1 MQKIETMASI
11 AESLVGCPYVF
22 ATSGK
27 TCTPSLR
34 RERANA
40 KPDYAA
46 SIKKYCPVL
55 SGKKS
60 TCDGC
65 KYNGKPAFDCR
76 GLTYYACKNAGLSIS
91 SVGATTQWNTDSW
104 QEKGEINKMPP
115 DKPCILFRQDQSNA
129 KVMKHTGV
137 YLGNGYAVD
146 SRGHASGT
154 VKGKV
159 DSFPWTHYAI
169 PYGAF
174 DEANMSDQDDTETE
188 TPPDSTEIYS
198 TIRKGSK
205 NDDVKWAQNLLLA
218 LGYELPK
225 YGADGSFGNETDAAV
240 RAFQRDEG
248 LDVDGVIGAKT
259 WAALDKAI
267 SSPGEKQPDPP
278 ATFTVIIHGVDAAT
292 ATYLLETYP
301 GATAEETNG

>member
-1 MQKIETMASI
+1 MKKIEKMASI

-46 SIKKYCPVL
+46 NIKKYCPVL
-55 SGKKS
+55 SGKKF

-65 KYNGKPAFDCR
+65 EYDGKPAFDCR
-76 GLTYYACKNAGLSIS
+76 GLTYYACKKAGLTIS

-104 QEKGEINKMPP
+104 QEKGEIDNMPR
-115 DKPCILFRQDQSNA
+115 DTPCILFRQDQSNA

-169 PYGAF
+169 PYGAL
-174 DEANMSDQDDTETE
+174 DETDTSDQDDAETE
-188 TPPDSTEIYS
+188 VKPDPMESRATL
-198 TIRKGSK
+198 RKGSK
-205 NDDVKWAQNLLLA
+205 GDNVKQVQNLLLE
-218 LGYELPK
+218 LGYDLPR

-267 SSPGEKQPDPP
+267 SSPEEEQPDSPV
-278 ATFTVIIHGVDAAT
+278 TFTVIIHGVDAAT
-292 ATYLLETYP
+292 ATYLLEAYP
-301 GATAEETNG
+301 GATAEETSG